1 MAYEI
6 LVALNVTDEKEYQT
20 YRDLMRPILLSYGG
34 DFSFDFKVDEV
45 LRSECSGPLNRVF
58 TIRFPSKQNKEAF
71 FDDGKYLRVKHAHFS
86 ASAENVQFISEYAL
100 PCENQAKVN

>member
-6 LVALNVTDEKEYQT
+6 LVALNVTNDQEYQT
-20 YRDLMRPILLSYGG
+20 YRELMRPILLSYGG

-71 FDDGKYLRVKHAHFS
+71 FDDGKYLKVKHAHFAS
-86 ASAENVQFISEYAL
+86 SAENVQLISEYTL
-100 PCENQAKVN
+100 PCENVPETN